1 MTPIRAPRRGA
12 TLIEL
17 LVVMA
22 IAAALGAL
30 ALALLPSVAN
40 SEYTTR
46 GVAEL
51 QSTCKNA
58 QAMAAATKLP
68 RGVRLLVP
76 AGGTVSTELQYIEM
90 PPIMIPDPQVLV
102 AKPGDTTGVN
112 TKFGPQV
119 LFVYE
124 LYDGNTAAIA
134 NANWTTLPAKPPAG
148 TIKLRHCYIT
158 GLTPAQAAQ
167 VVDGSVMVLPN
178 LGSWSRIKSPL
189 GVTAAG
195 NTANDPPGALPNFE
209 VILDVYPDA
218 ALGGGTTYLAYHF
231 GIYGV
236 PVPLLAEP
244 TVPMPNNT
252 GIDFEVSRPAGIAG
266 AHYDILFAPSG
277 QTISTFGTQTA
288 GVPTT
293 TGLTANTGVFLWV
306 RDTSKVTNPGQP
318 KTKSMVFAD
327 FPNAAAY
334 GKAFRLGG
342 EQQLVGIR
350 NGLIGGAP
358 VQWPDGNGIYPT
370 PPPGS
375 PLQDPYTLIRYKMN

>member
-1 MTPIRAPRRGA
+1 
-12 TLIEL
+12 
-17 LVVMA
+17 MA

-30 ALALLPSVAN
+30 ALAVLPSVAN

-76 AGGTVSTELQYIEM
+76 AGGTVSQELQYLEM

-102 AKPGDTTGVN
+102 GNRAGNLQGIS
-112 TKFGPQV
+112 GPTV
-119 LFVYE
+119 RFEYE
-124 LYDGNTAAIA
+124 LYDGKTAAIA
-134 NANWTTLPAKPPAG
+134 NANWTLPGIPPAG

-158 GLTPAQAAQ
+158 GLTADQTAQ
-167 VVDGSVMVLPN
+167 VVSGSMLVLPN
-178 LGSWSRIKSPL
+178 LGSWSRVLSVISAPL
-189 GVTAAG
+189 DPKLNLPAG
-195 NTANDPPGALPNFE
+195 TFE
-209 VILDVYPDA
+209 AILDVYPDA

-252 GIDFEVSRPAGIAG
+252 GIDLQVSVPAGVPG

-277 QTISTFGTQTA
+277 QTISTFGTKS
-288 GVPTT
+288 GNVVTT
-293 TGLTANTGVFLWV
+293 TGLTANTAVFLWV
-306 RDTSKVTNPGQP
+306 RDTTKITNPGQP
-318 KTKSMVFAD
+318 KPKSMFFAD
-327 FPNAAAY
+327 FPVQTPPTAY
-334 GKAFRLGG
+334 GTAFRLGG

-358 VQWPDGNGIYPT
+358 VQWPDGNGVYPT

-375 PLQDPYTLIRYKMN
+375 PVQDPYTLIRSKMN